1 MSKLKYPKFAIFQV
15 RRLKKC
21 DFSLSGELLQSR
33 SEFEKPDAAA
43 AVVDR
48 VDRDDLSVRTPARM
62 QVAADIV
69 RRTFRLPVAEGSE
82 RFEAAALRIDQDQ
95 RLKAVLRIA
104 VGEDIPPVRRTDHV
118 GGPAVSA
125 RQPLRM
131 ERAAAF
137 VEYDCAAA
145 VAGPVRIDQD
155 LMRRPSPDLVRNPAL
170 PESEL
175 VYRKVIH
182 PLRMSCGSSHWRK
195 SQSTRLESQLKIA

>member
-69 RRTFRLPVAEGSE
+69 RRTFRQMLKPESSS
-82 RFEAAALRIDQDQ
+82 AATRNKIT
-95 RLKAVLRIA
+95 I
-104 VGEDIPPVRRTDHV
+104 
-118 GGPAVSA
+118 
-125 RQPLRM
+125 QPLP
-131 ERAAAF
+131 F
-137 VEYDCAAA
+137 
-145 VAGPVRIDQD
+145 
-155 LMRRPSPDLVRNPAL
+155 
-170 PESEL
+170 
-175 VYRKVIH
+175 
-182 PLRMSCGSSHWRK
+182 SS
-195 SQSTRLESQLKIA
+195 